1 MRSSGLIGQSEQ
13 AMTAD
18 LGQDKVLGETSV
30 DDVDQSGTHQR
41 VDAFADQLQSSPA
54 RTDPHTED
62 PIELGFLLMFFSYF
76 PHVQSFVSVQGVTE
90 APIEIQDKLSDDSQQ
105 NIDDQPQL
113 PITEVPESSLAK
125 NSTSQTQATLST
137 AEVNLLVSLNF
148 FLALFGLFT
157 LYLQVP
163 TTSSLIIQS
172 GLVTFL
178 PDDVKAKLIEVLPLL
193 NRDIDQLVQDVEPI
207 KTIFKQI
214 QGQLP

>member
-1 MRSSGLIGQSEQ
+1 
-13 AMTAD
+13 
-18 LGQDKVLGETSV
+18 
-30 DDVDQSGTHQR
+30 
-41 VDAFADQLQSSPA
+41 
-54 RTDPHTED
+54 
-62 PIELGFLLMFFSYF
+62 MFFSYF
-76 PHVQSFVSVQGVTE
+76 PHVQSFVSVQSVTE

-163 TTSSLIIQS
+163 TTSSFIIQS

-193 NRDIDQLVQDVEPI
+193 NRDIDQLVQDAEPI
-207 KTIFKQI
+207 RTIFKQI